1 MAVREVPS
9 WDYWGCVGEAA
20 CVGKVEILEDLER
33 SPGAWVLLACRHWV
47 ACCPS
52 LDWEQRPHYS
62 HGKPWPRWNV
72 HMSPSGPGQ
81 RSTDPRIHTTMS
93 VKILEVPQV

>member
-9 WDYWGCVGEAA
+9 WDYWRCEEEAA
-20 CVGKVEILEDLER
+20 CEGKAEILGDLER
-33 SPGAWVLLACRHWV
+33 SLGAWVLLACHHWE

-52 LDWEQRPHYS
+52 LDWGQQPHYS

-72 HMSPSGPGQ
+72 RMSPSGPGQ